1 MFELFS
7 PAILALFFVVALGA
21 GYVRGF
27 SGFGFSA
34 IVVASMSLV
43 MDPFVIVTMAII
55 FELVTSLFQFKAVY
69 PIMEKPVVAK
79 LLIGAAIAMPIGVSL
94 LVSLD
99 VDLVRIVLS
108 LFILGMCLVLL
119 SGWSLKKKPGTMG
132 QIGVGGISGF
142 ANSMAI
148 GGLPVGLFLSAQN
161 TKPSQFRANMIG
173 YLFLLDLI
181 GIVILYWH
189 GRVTV
194 AVLVSAAM
202 ILPAVLFGTY
212 LGSRRFSNTPPAN
225 FKRLVILLLI
235 ALSVMG
241 LAKSF
246 L

>member
-1 MFELFS
+1 MFELLS
-7 PAILALFFVVALGA
+7 PPVLAMLFIIALAA
-21 GYVRGF
+21 GFVRGF

-43 MDPFVIVTMAII
+43 MDPFIIVTLAII
-55 FELVTSLFQFKAVY
+55 FELLTSLFQFKSVY
-69 PIMEKPVVAK
+69 PTMEKPVVAK
-79 LLIGAAIAMPIGVSL
+79 LLIGAVVAMPIGVSL

-99 VDLVRIVLS
+99 INIVRMVLS
-108 LFILGMCLVLL
+108 LFILAMCLLLL
-119 SGWSLKKKPGTMG
+119 SGWTLNKKLGTFG

-148 GGLPVGLFLSAQN
+148 GGLPVGLFLSAQD
-161 TKPSQFRANMIG
+161 TKPHQFRANMIG

-181 GIVILYWH
+181 GIVVLFWH

-194 AVLVSAAM
+194 PVLMTAAM
-202 ILPAVLFGTY
+202 VLPAVLFGTY
-212 LGSRRFSNTPPAN
+212 LGSRHFFNTPPAS
-225 FKRLVILLLI
+225 FKRLVIMLLI
-235 ALSVMG
+235 ALSVIG